1 MYTIKTFFEFLK
13 TVAASLF
20 NLIQRYLSTCNSTV
34 SLLMV
39 AQYFITWLHYPKNCL
54 TSPSGVDFQTH
65 EKACSSDLYGV
76 CGENAG
82 TPLFL
87 VAG

>member
-1 MYTIKTFFEFLK
+1 
-13 TVAASLF
+13 
-20 NLIQRYLSTCNSTV
+20 
-34 SLLMV
+34 MV

-87 VAG
+87 VAGWFVVAGEVSFLPVFHQDDLECVVL